1 MATRRSKEKDPDDAK
16 YPPQTAR
23 RIKSAIIPT
32 IILVVAAV
40 FYLMIRS
47 YQGIAPD
54 PTAHAGV
61 GESLVFLE
69 LDPLTGNPSPVSLE
83 NLQGRVTLLNFWGW
97 WCPPC
102 RAELP
107 HLTQIRQR
115 FAGHPA
121 FQLLAVSCPA
131 GGQTQDDTQSL
142 REETAKLLKRLQ
154 LDLPTYF
161 DPDSATLGMLRD
173 RIQFEGFP
181 TTLLLNRRG
190 EIRAIWVGYR
200 PGVEIEMEQHID
212 AILNEER

>member
-1 MATRRSKEKDPDDAK
+1 MATRESKEKDSDDAK

-23 RIKSAIIPT
+23 RIKSAVVPT
-32 IILVVAAV
+32 IILVVAATI
-40 FYLMIRS
+40 YLAIRS
-47 YQGIAPD
+47 HQGVAPD

-69 LDPLTGNPSPVSLE
+69 IEPLTGNPPPVTLE
-83 NLQGRVTLLNFWGW
+83 GLQDRVTLLNFWGW

-107 HLTQIRQR
+107 HLAQLRQR

-131 GGQTQDDTQSL
+131 GGQTNDLHSL
-142 REETAKLLKRLQ
+142 REETAKLLKRMQ
-154 LDLPTYF
+154 LDMPTYF
-161 DPDSATLGMLRD
+161 DPDNATLGMMRD
-173 RIQFEGFP
+173 RVQFEGFP
-181 TTLLLNRRG
+181 TTLLLDRRG
-190 EIRAIWVGYR
+190 EVRAVWVGYR
-200 PGVEIEMEQHID
+200 PGVEIEMEQHIG